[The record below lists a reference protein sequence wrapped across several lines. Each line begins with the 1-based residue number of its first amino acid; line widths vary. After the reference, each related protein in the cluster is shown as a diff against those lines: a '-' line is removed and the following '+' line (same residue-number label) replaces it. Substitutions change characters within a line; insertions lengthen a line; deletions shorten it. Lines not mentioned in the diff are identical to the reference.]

1 LPTHEEVERE
11 LDLTTIDGRR
21 EHLRREAHHYSHM
34 LSPQGPISTFVHHN
48 TLHGFQHLPFEQ
60 ANKEA
65 SRIVGGRGYL
75 ANEAYRRFYARG
87 RINDADLAASMA
99 DHAELS
105 LDERLI
111 EMGGRR
117 IRPIRA
123 GEIYRLHLIH
133 GIDAIEADELYDQV
147 IERRATRA
155 FRADVPADARNAI
168 LRKSLTDL
176 GAGLERIGRDW
187 TLADWLG
194 AHTGLNLSAW
204 LRERVHHALA
214 ARQAEQDLVDDM
226 PADAASVQDAE
237 PVIKREL
244 RALGIEDARSRSYLA
259 CIDAQFDSQ
268 QDAVPRPWHQAI
280 WLREEAALAGTI
292 ARRHFGVKGT
302 VQALAAFCH
311 EHPEEYAVGALW
323 QACLAHDSLSD
334 PFSPSD
340 PNTLLAHNIVGNPK
354 EVLWE
359 QFAYTERWGGPP
371 LPLSA
376 ELRQQIE
383 RAVTSQLAKLQD
395 DVARK
400 QAPAVETAELCW
412 IVMHGLGRSH
422 LTRRGFEALETLFT
436 QRGELISGGSELRQR
451 LQENNPREL
460 MRRFA
465 HDQLE
470 QETGGLRDGRN
481 HSDFLRPLIGEDL
494 VERVNRY
501 MIRVCTAYLDE
512 GLAAWHQPGR
522 PLGFYASWR
531 LLAPRDRNFDFDG
544 LKGWREELDRLPESA
559 ADAVIQQLEILGIEP
574 QHWGEYL
581 GRVIMR
587 LPGWAGMIAWLEQ
600 NPAHP
605 KQMGQ
610 PVDILQYLA
619 VRLFYETLLVRKACR
634 DRWGIGGGID
644 SLHRYFQQH
653 FCEFLVR
660 RELFTGQLPEHL
672 AAEARTLVA
681 RNPRKPDGAED
692 PHWLSLADR
701 IWIAREY
708 RAPMR
713 RITEETWRSFHMAQ
727 FLGLSASELQVLTTQ
742 ERQELLATLDA
753 FPPEAHGHVWL
764 VAFERHYRDEI
775 LNALALNHGHGR
787 WSKRDRRPKA
797 QVVFCIDEREE
808 AIHRHFEELDPDYES
823 LGAAGFFG
831 VAMSYTALDDHNP
844 TPLCPNVVTP
854 AHRVFEIARKSAEHS
869 TLPGHVRRFKW
880 RDVFNNAYWES
891 KRNLVA
897 SFFLTNL
904 FGPIMAL
911 PLIGRIFMPKRWFGA
926 MAAVRGALVPPV
938 ATELTVTRGEYPQV
952 HDHGHGAGEPDTR
965 PIGFTDSEQ
974 ADRVEALLR
983 NIGLT
988 YGFSRLVIWAGHG
1001 SQSENNPH
1009 EGAHDCGAC
1018 GGKHGG
1024 PNGRAFAAMANRPAV
1039 RALLRERGIDIPDD
1053 IWFIGAQ
1060 HNTAHDGMSYFDT
1073 QDVPATHSDDWAKLR
1088 ADLDEARA
1096 RSAQERCRRFA
1107 SAPKDSPPARSLRH
1121 VENRAADFS
1130 QVRPEWGHATNAV
1143 AVVGR
1148 RSITQRVFLD
1158 RRTFVISY
1166 DPTQDPDGAFLE
1178 RILLAVGPVGAGI
1191 NLEYYFSTVDPAKY
1205 GCDTKVPHNVTGMI
1219 GVMEGAHSDLRTGL
1233 PAQMTEIHEPMRL
1246 QLIVESRMEVLGE
1259 IYGRQPAIQQLLD
1272 GAWVHLIAMDPD
1284 SGAFNLFVP
1293 GTGFVL
1299 WDKAL
1304 QPIPEVD
1311 SSFEWYR
1318 GKRDFI
1324 PPAII
1329 REPVAAVKA

>member
-1 LPTHEEVERE
+1 LPTHDEHEHEI
-11 LDLTTIDGRR
+11 DLTTSQGRR
-21 EHLRREAHHYSHM
+21 EHLLHEVHHYSHM
-34 LSPQGPISTFVHHN
+34 LSPQGPITTFVHHN

-65 SRIVGGRGYL
+65 SRIIGGRGYL
-75 ANEAYRRFYARG
+75 ANEDYRRFYARG
-87 RINDADLAASMA
+87 RINDEDLAASL
-99 DHAELS
+99 AERGELA
-105 LDERLI
+105 LEELVVEID
-111 EMGGRR
+111 GRE
-117 IRPIRA
+117 IRA
-123 GEIYRLHLIH
+123 GEIYRLHLLH
-133 GIDAIEADELYDQV
+133 GIDPIEADELYDQV
-147 IERRATRA
+147 IERRATGA
-155 FRADVPADARNAI
+155 FRTDVPAAARDAI
-168 LRKSLTDL
+168 VRKSQAEL
-176 GAGLERIGRDW
+176 AASLERIGRDR
-187 TLADWLG
+187 TLAHWLG
-194 AHTGLNLSAW
+194 AHTGLNLPAW
-204 LRERVHHALA
+204 LRERVRHMLA
-214 ARQAEQDLVDDM
+214 AQEAEREF
-226 PADAASVQDAE
+226 ADAMPPGIASGHNPKQM
-237 PVIKREL
+237 IKRGL
-244 RALGIEDARSRSYLA
+244 RALGIEDGRAPGYLA
-259 CIDAQFDSQ
+259 CIDTQFDDP
-268 QDAVPRPWHQAI
+268 QDPTGPTWRQAV
-280 WLREEAALAGTI
+280 WLREEAALVGTI
-292 ARRHFGVKGT
+292 AHRHFGVEGT
-302 VQALAAFCH
+302 VQGLAAFCQT
-311 EHPEEYAVGALW
+311 HPKAYAVGALW
-323 QACLAHDSLSD
+323 QAWLAHDALND
-334 PFSPSD
+334 PFSRTD

-383 RAVTSQLAKLQD
+383 HAITSQLTALQD
-395 DVARK
+395 DIARNH
-400 QAPAVETAELCW
+400 APAVEASQLCW
-412 IVMHGLGRSH
+412 IVMHGLGRAH
-422 LTRRGFEALETLFT
+422 LTRRSFEALETLFSL
-436 QRGELISGGSELRQR
+436 RGEMIVGGEELRLR
-451 LQENNPREL
+451 LQASNPRER
-460 MRRFA
+460 MRQFV
-465 HDQLE
+465 HDSLARE
-470 QETGGLRDGRN
+470 IGALRHGRT
-481 HSDFLRPLIGEDL
+481 HTDFLRPLIGEHL
-494 VERVNRY
+494 GERVNRY
-501 MIRVCTAYLDE
+501 MIRACSVFLDE

-522 PLGFYASWR
+522 AMGFYASWR
-531 LLAPRDRNFDFDG
+531 LLASRDRSFDFDG
-544 LKGWREELDRLPESA
+544 LKGWRDDLAQLPEAA
-559 ADAVIQQLEILGIEP
+559 ADAVIQQLETLGIEP
-574 QHWGEYL
+574 QYWGEYL
-581 GRVIMR
+581 GHAMMQ
-587 LPGWAGMIAWLEQ
+587 LPGWAGMIAWYEQ
-600 NPAHP
+600 NPTYP

-610 PVDILQYLA
+610 PINLLQYLA
-619 VRLFYETLLVRKACR
+619 VRLFYEALLARKACE
-634 DRWGIGGGID
+634 DRWRVRGDID
-644 SLHRYFQQH
+644 SLDRYFHQH
-653 FCEFLVR
+653 PCEFLVR
-660 RELFTGQLPEHL
+660 RELFSGQLPEHL

-681 RNPRKPDGAED
+681 RNPRGPDAAED
-692 PHWLSLADR
+692 PRWQALADKV
-701 IWIAREY
+701 WIAHDH

-713 RITEETWRSFHMAQ
+713 RITEETWRSFHLAQ
-727 FLGLSASELQVLTTQ
+727 FLGLSAGEVRALAKH
-742 ERQELLATLDA
+742 ERQQLLATLEA
-753 FPPEAHGHVWL
+753 FPPDAHGHVWL

-775 LNALALNHGHGR
+775 LNALALNRGHGR
-787 WSKRDRRPKA
+787 WRKRDRRPKA

-808 AIHRHFEELDPDYES
+808 AIHRHFEELDPEYES
-823 LGAAGFFG
+823 LGTAGFFG
-831 VAMSYTALDDHNP
+831 VAMSFTALDDHHP

-854 AHRVFEIARKSAEHS
+854 AHRVFEVARKHAEDT
-869 TLPGHVRRFKW
+869 TLPVHVRRSKW
-880 RDVFNNAYWES
+880 REVFNNAYWES

-897 SFFLTNL
+897 SFFVINL

-911 PLIGRIFMPKRWFGA
+911 PLIGRIFMPKRWFGV
-926 MAAVRGALVPPV
+926 MNAVRATLVPPV
-938 ATELTVTRGEYPQV
+938 ETELTITRGEYPQV

-965 PIGFTDSEQ
+965 PIGFTDIEQ

-1039 RALLRERGIDIPDD
+1039 RALLRERGIDVPDD
-1053 IWFIGAQ
+1053 TWFIGAQ

-1073 QDVPATHSDDWAKLR
+1073 QDIPGTHSEDWAKLR

-1107 SAPKDSPPARSLRH
+1107 SAPKDASPARSLLH
-1121 VENRAADFS
+1121 VENRALDFS

-1148 RSITQRVFLD
+1148 RAITQRVFLD

-1191 NLEYYFSTVDPAKY
+1191 NLEYYFSTVDPKKY

-1246 QLIVESRMEVLGE
+1246 QLIVEARMEVLGE

-1284 SGAFNLFVP
+1284 SGAFNMFVP

-1304 QPIPEVD
+1304 QPIPEVG
-1311 SSFEWYR
+1311 SSFECYK
-1318 GKRDFI
+1318 GKVDFI

-1329 REPVAAVKA
+1329 REPAAAMRA